1 VRNAQDEVGSLE
13 YVEGNDLPRWSVGRA
28 VELAA
33 LQLSHT
39 REESVAGVGGRSIE
53 CPNCGTPIQPQL
65 DQSQSVTCG
74 QCQSVVQLG
83 QTGEALSFHKQQL
96 GGGDPPLALGRTGQL
111 ALDKGGVKLP
121 WQIVGFLQRQTSED
135 GETFPWR
142 EYLLF
147 NREQGF
153 AFLVDSSEG
162 WSLVRVLTGSP
173 QVVGQSVRWQD
184 RTYRLKERYTATTT
198 RVLGE
203 FYWRVQRNEQGE
215 VADYEGPQELILG
228 REQSRSEV
236 SWSQGRK
243 LDATEVLSAFG
254 MSSAMRRAS
263 GDVRPLSGGGDALKG
278 ILVFLLIA
286 MLLVGMVKGCSD
298 DDCDKVRRGF
308 GEQSLE
314 YQQCLAGQRSS
325 SGGWRVPS
333 GGGGGSG
340 FGGGGHK

>member
-1 VRNAQDEVGSLE
+1 M
-13 YVEGNDLPRWSVGRA
+13 
-28 VELAA
+28 
-33 LQLSHT
+33 
-39 REESVAGVGGRSIE
+39 
-53 CPNCGTPIQPQL
+53 
-65 DQSQSVTCG
+65 
-74 QCQSVVQLG
+74 
-83 QTGEALSFHKQQL
+83 
-96 GGGDPPLALGRTGQL
+96 
-111 ALDKGGVKLP
+111 
-121 WQIVGFLQRQTSED
+121 
-135 GETFPWR
+135 
-142 EYLLF
+142 
-147 NREQGF
+147 
-153 AFLVDSSEG
+153 DSSEG

>member
-1 VRNAQDEVGSLE
+1 
-13 YVEGNDLPRWSVGRA
+13 
-28 VELAA
+28 
-33 LQLSHT
+33 
-39 REESVAGVGGRSIE
+39 VAGVGGRSIE

-254 MSSAMRRAS
+254 
-263 GDVRPLSGGGDALKG
+263 LELGDAPSQRR
-278 ILVFLLIA
+278 
-286 MLLVGMVKGCSD
+286 CSAA
-298 DDCDKVRRGF
+298 
-308 GEQSLE
+308 Q
-314 YQQCLAGQRSS
+314 
-325 SGGWRVPS
+325 WRWRCAQGHPRLPAHRHAA
-333 GGGGGSG
+333 
-340 FGGGGHK
+340 GGHGQGLQRRRLRPRSGAVR

>member
-1 VRNAQDEVGSLE
+1 
-13 YVEGNDLPRWSVGRA
+13 
-28 VELAA
+28 
-33 LQLSHT
+33 
-39 REESVAGVGGRSIE
+39 
-53 CPNCGTPIQPQL
+53 
-65 DQSQSVTCG
+65 
-74 QCQSVVQLG
+74 
-83 QTGEALSFHKQQL
+83 
-96 GGGDPPLALGRTGQL
+96 L